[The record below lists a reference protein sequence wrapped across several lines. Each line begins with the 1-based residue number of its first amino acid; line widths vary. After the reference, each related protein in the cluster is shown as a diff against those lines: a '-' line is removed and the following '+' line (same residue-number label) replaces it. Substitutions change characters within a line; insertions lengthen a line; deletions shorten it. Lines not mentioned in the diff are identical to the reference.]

1 MKNIALTNFFGLLV
15 CSLSFVACG
24 GNKQEVQPIR
34 KNITETVFAAGSI
47 EAVDKYNLSAQTEG
61 YLLDL
66 LVQDGDSVSTGQLL
80 ARIDNT
86 STEAQAAS
94 TQQQLALAEQNASV
108 NGPAL
113 RELESN
119 IAFAEKKV
127 SQDKLVFERYS
138 RLIVSDAASQ
148 LEFENSKLNYE
159 NSLSNLN
166 ALRERYK
173 NVKQQ
178 AEMSRLSIQ
187 ASAKTQTN
195 AAMFNEIKALENGKV
210 AKIYKK
216 KGDFIR
222 KGDAIAQMANMNSL
236 VAKLNLDENSIE
248 KIKVGQTVHIRL
260 NTSKNEILEGTVL
273 RIYPLF
279 DESSQSY
286 LVDVKFNSPL
296 NFTVL
301 GTRLEANIDISTK
314 ENVLLIP
321 RSYLSFSETV
331 MVKGEK
337 EPRKVKVGIRST
349 EYVEILEG
357 LSESDVLEPIRK

>member
-1 MKNIALTNFFGLLV
+1 MKIKTYFYPSLVILLGLL
-15 CSLSFVACG
+15 SCG
-24 GNKQEVQPIR
+24 GKKEEVQPVR
-34 KNITETVFAAGSI
+34 KNITETVFASGSI
-47 EAVDKYNLSAQTEG
+47 EAIDKYNLSAQTEG
-61 YLLDL
+61 YLLEL
-66 LVQDGDSVSTGQLL
+66 FVQDGDSVSTGQLL
-80 ARIDNT
+80 ARIDNS

-94 TQQQLALAEQNASV
+94 TQQQLALAEQNVSA

-113 RELESN
+113 RELENN
-119 IAFAEKKV
+119 IAFAEKKLA
-127 SQDKLVFERYS
+127 QDKLVFERYS

-159 NSLSNLN
+159 NSVSNVN
-166 ALRERYK
+166 ALKERYK

-178 AEMSRLSIQ
+178 AEMSKLALQ
-187 ASAKTQTN
+187 ASAKTQQNT
-195 AAMFNEIKALENGKV
+195 AQFNELRALENGKV
-210 AKIYKK
+210 AKILKK

-222 KGDAIAQMANMNSL
+222 KGDAIAMLANMNTL
-236 VAKLNLDENSIE
+236 VAKLNLDENSIA
-248 KIKVGQTVHIRL
+248 KVQIGQNVQLRL
-260 NTSKNEILEGTVL
+260 NATKDELIEGKVL

-279 DESSQSY
+279 DEASQSY
-286 LVDVKFNSPL
+286 LVDVSFNTPL
-296 NFTVL
+296 QFNVL

-331 MVKGEK
+331 LVKGEK

-357 LSESDVLEPIRK
+357 LTERDVLQPLKK